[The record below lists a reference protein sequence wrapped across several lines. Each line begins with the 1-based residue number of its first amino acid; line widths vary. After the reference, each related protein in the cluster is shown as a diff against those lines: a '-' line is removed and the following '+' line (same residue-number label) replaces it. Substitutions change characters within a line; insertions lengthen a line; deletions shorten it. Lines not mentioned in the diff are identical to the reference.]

1 MSVAQQNN
9 YINVLNERINNFK
22 LCNNNDKRIQREDIL
37 NRWSVK
43 EFNCYQN
50 ADILYNII
58 IGLEKLVSRYENIKW
73 KECSSIFTEQEYSDT
88 IALTDG
94 QLKLLINTLIN
105 EHKLNYNC
113 LSDIQVIYL
122 FNVFDLFNYSPFE
135 GEQFTNLNDGAV
147 YIGNRDTPDDELI
160 YDYTHNPR
168 TRYDN
173 GNMFDYFNFAIAKCF
188 KYNRLNVYNQGENL
202 AQLRDLIKIIISNN
216 SIENKFKKFFRILDE
231 EQILMIGF

>member
-9 YINVLNERINNFK
+9 NINMLKENITNFN
-22 LCNNNDKRIQREDIL
+22 LLNNNDKRIIRNEIL
-37 NRWSVK
+37 NKWCYK
-43 EFNCYQN
+43 EYNCYQN

-73 KECSSIFTEQEYSDT
+73 KECSSIFTEQEYSNS
-88 IALTDG
+88 IALNDG

-105 EHKLNYNC
+105 EHKLNYDC

-122 FNVFDLFNYSPFE
+122 FSVFDMFNYSPFN
-135 GEQFTNLNDGAV
+135 GEKFSNNIDE
-147 YIGNRDTPDDELI
+147 YIGDRNTPNDELI
-160 YDYTHNPR
+160 YDYTNNPR

-173 GNMFDYFNFAIAKCF
+173 DNMFDYFNFAISKCF
-188 KYNRLNVYNQGENL
+188 KYNRLNVYNQGNDL
-202 AQLRDLIKIIISNN
+202 YQLRNLIKTIVGNN